1 MKVKFNEDLEKA
13 FLDAYFKPGPK
24 CVGDLEVLKGFSLQ
38 LAINN
43 LKNS

>member
-13 FLDAYFKPGPK
+13 FLDAYLKSGPK
-24 CVGDLEVLKGFSLQ
+24 CVGELEVLKRFSLQ
-38 LAINN
+38 LAITD